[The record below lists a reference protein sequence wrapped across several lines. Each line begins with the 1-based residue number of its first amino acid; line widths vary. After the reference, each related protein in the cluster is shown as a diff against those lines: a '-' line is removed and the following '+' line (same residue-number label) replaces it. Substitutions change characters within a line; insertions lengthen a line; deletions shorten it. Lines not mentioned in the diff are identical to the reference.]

1 MDNNTLNEDWLKTRT
16 WDLYRVGTL
25 VTTLPD
31 FLWALGATNK
41 TEAEQ
46 KKELEHAI
54 TLPSWIPAP
63 KSLKNEVDAFLN
75 PKTTMVTKKEAE
87 IIKSVIKAVLK
98 KKVATDTFTPPQS
111 VQNAGKKALEWL
123 KEGKQGDG
131 FTDTG
136 RKRASDL
143 ANGHAV
149 SYKTVKRM
157 KAYFDRHQPDQKAE
171 GFHHGEKGYP
181 SHGRVAWEAWGGDAG
196 YSWAKGIVASVEG
209 VSKNQSI
216 TKRKKS
222 EMSGRK
228 MNKTIVRHYSPLV
241 AVALVSSVKGV
252 HQAVLS
258 AVQHPNA
265 YTNSNN
271 HQIIAQQAVADSV
284 TTDPTDLTDT
294 IDNIYGDASV
304 YGTNQAQSGLGS
316 KAWVIGGL
324 AALVAGMAIS
334 SWSVGDSQ
342 SAQDA
347 IASDPNSGMND
358 LLVGSEDVASGITDT
373 TVSGVTDQ
381 IASGLDGG
389 LSAQDIIDSIN
400 AGFFSTD
407 RADMIAGNEAQ
418 VAYNQSLIDQ
428 FQQAGITN
436 LDWVSYEGACN
447 ACLERE
453 ANFQMGDDLPPL
465 HPNCVCEV
473 ALPPDFQA

>member
-31 FLWALGATNK
+31 FLWALGVTNK
-41 TEAEQ
+41 PEADQ
-46 KKELEHAI
+46 KEALSHAI

-63 KSLKNEVDAFLN
+63 KSLKDEVDAFLN
-75 PKTTMVTKKEAE
+75 PKTTMVTKKEAD
-87 IIKSVIKAVLK
+87 IIKSVMRSVLK
-98 KKVATDTFTPPQS
+98 KKVTDTFTPPQA
-111 VQNAGKKALEWL
+111 VQSAGKRALGWL
-123 KEGKQGDG
+123 KEGKQGSG

-157 KAYFDRHQPDQKAE
+157 KAYFDRHQPDQNATGFNSGEE
-171 GFHHGEKGYP
+171 GFP

-209 VSKNQSI
+209 VSKSLEI

-228 MNKTIVRHYSPLV
+228 MSKKIVRHYSPLV
-241 AVALVSSVKGV
+241 ATALVGSVKGL
-252 HQAVLS
+252 HQAVLT

-265 YTNSNN
+265 YTDPQT
-271 HQIIAQQAVADSV
+271 HRAIAQQAVSQNV
-284 TTDPTDLTDT
+284 STDNSDLTDN
-294 IDNIYGDASV
+294 ISNIYADAGV
-304 YGTNQAQSGLGS
+304 YGTDQAQGDLGS
-316 KAWVIGGL
+316 KAWIAGGL
-324 AALVAGMAIS
+324 AALVAGLAIA
-334 SWSVGDSQ
+334 SWTVGDPQ

-347 IASDPNSGMND
+347 IASDPNSGMGD
-358 LLVGSEDVASGITDT
+358 LLAGAGDVASGISDT
-373 TVSGVTDQ
+373 TVSGITDQ
-381 IASGLDGG
+381 IASGLDSG

-400 AGFFSTD
+400 AGLFSND
-407 RADMIAGNEAQ
+407 RAEMIAGTEAQ
-418 VAYNQSLIDQ
+418 VAYNQSLLDQ
-428 FQQAGITN
+428 FRAAGITD
-436 LDWVSYEGACN
+436 LVWISYEGACPN
-447 ACLERE
+447 CLAQE
-453 ANFQMGDDLPPL
+453 ASFQMGDDLPPL

-473 ALPPDFQA
+473 ALPPDFAG